1 MYWIRHLQLLKLF
14 FMLFE
19 CVYIVD
25 LLTCCS
31 VFWNWYPSRHAGEQG
46 TLIGD
51 YVTGKH
57 LKEISVCLWKCF
69 LPSFCCEPWV
79 EMSFSSHIK
88 LRWRKLFLQ
97 QLCSYSAAS
106 HAISSRQSTFLKN
119 AGYLEVLFLEVFQ
132 TCSGGGMKLGSE
144 DLIIWVS
151 QSCTYWQV

>member
-1 MYWIRHLQLLKLF
+1 MYWIRYLQLLKLF

-97 QLCSYSAAS
+97 QLFSAVTLQLLMPSLVDSLLSWRMLDIWKSCSWK
-106 HAISSRQSTFLKN
+106 SSRHAL
-119 AGYLEVLFLEVFQ
+119 GEVWSWGV
-132 TCSGGGMKLGSE
+132 K
-144 DLIIWVS
+144 I
-151 QSCTYWQV
+151 